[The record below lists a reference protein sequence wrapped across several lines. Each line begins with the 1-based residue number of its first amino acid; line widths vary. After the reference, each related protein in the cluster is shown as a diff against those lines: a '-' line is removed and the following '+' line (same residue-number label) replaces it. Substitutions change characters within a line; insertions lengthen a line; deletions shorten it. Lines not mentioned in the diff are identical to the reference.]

1 MAINQAKTMGAESLA
16 DAGRWGEAAEAYA
29 KLVETGLSNYLLHF
43 NYGTVLMNWGRFKE
57 GREQLLAALQYQPD
71 SLEALNN
78 LAGAN
83 LKLGNACAAE
93 EVCRRILAVQPGFHT
108 AWTNLGV
115 ALTYQGRIIEGIEAM
130 KRALEI
136 APEDWIARDNLLL
149 NLNYTATDGNDLA
162 DVHHL
167 LCAYLPSA
175 PRRPMPDA
183 AGRRIRVGYV
193 SSDFRGHSVAYFMA
207 GVIGTHDRSAFEV
220 FCYSMTSSPDW
231 MTKNFVRMAEH
242 FVDLATCSDP
252 EAATRIEADQVDIL
266 VDLGGHTTGNRLGI
280 FALRPAPV
288 QVSYLGY
295 PATTGCSFIDYRL
308 VDGLTDPDGSDSYS
322 TERLVRLPAPF
333 LCYYPHPDS
342 PPTAPLPALGNGYI
356 TFGSFNHSSKISD
369 DTLDLWSRVL
379 AEVPDSRLFI
389 KSRPFTDEA
398 VCERFLQRFAQRNAD
413 TSRISLSGLIENPMG
428 HLAAYGKIDI
438 ALDTFPYNGTTTTC
452 EALWMGVPVISLVGN
467 LHAAR
472 VGHTILTAV
481 GLGDLAAT
489 SADDFV
495 GLAAAF
501 SEDKHQLADL
511 RNQLRKVVEHS
522 PLCDRFRLTRGLE
535 NAYREMLAP
544 ESKDRDSR
552 EV

>member
-1 MAINQAKTMGAESLA
+1 MAQNQAKTAEAESLA
-16 DAGRWGEAAEAYA
+16 EAGRWREAAEAYA
-29 KLVETGLSNYLLHF
+29 KLATAGLSNYQLHF
-43 NYGTVLMNWGRFKE
+43 NYGTVLMNWGRYQD
-57 GREQLLAALQYQPD
+57 GREQLLAALRYQPN

-78 LAGAN
+78 LAGAH

-93 EVCRRILAVQPGFHT
+93 EVCRQILSAQPDFHT

-115 ALTYQGRIIEGIEAM
+115 ALSYQGRVSEGIEAM

-167 LCAYLPSA
+167 LCAYLPSS
-175 PRRPMPDA
+175 PQKQLPDIH
-183 AGRRIRVGYV
+183 GRRIRVGYV

-220 FCYSMTSSPDW
+220 FCYSMTSAPDW

-242 FVDLATCSDP
+242 FVDLATYTDP
-252 EAATRIEADQVDIL
+252 EAAARIEADQVDVL

-308 VDGLTDPDGSDSYS
+308 VDGLTDPDGSDSFS

-333 LCYYPHPDS
+333 LCYYPHPDF
-342 PPTAPLPALGNGYI
+342 PPTAPLPALANGYI

-389 KSRPFTDEA
+389 KSRELADPV
-398 VCERFLQRFAQRNAD
+398 VCERFRERFVQRGLD
-413 TSRISLSGLIENPMG
+413 SSRITFSGLLLNAVE
-428 HLAAYGKIDI
+428 HFAAYGKIDI

-472 VGHTILTAV
+472 VGYTILTAV
-481 GLGDLAAT
+481 GLGDLAVT
-489 SADDFV
+489 SAEEYV
-495 GLAAAF
+495 ALSAALA
-501 SEDKHQLADL
+501 EDKQQLADL
-511 RNQLRKVVEHS
+511 RGHLQSIIAHS
-522 PLCDRFRLTRGLE
+522 PLCDRFRLTKGLE
-535 NAYREMLAP
+535 NAYRKMLSFT
-544 ESKDRDSR
+544 E
-552 EV
+552 